1 LSISAVFDSGFAES
15 LGPRSRA
22 IGASALACR
31 FAETGEPHCDPLPT
45 VEPRPTSAMHD
56 ALQFNLVFVRTP
68 MHFEKRCA
76 ATVFCTD
83 LYSSA
88 PHPLFFKAIQI

>member
-45 VEPRPTSAMHD
+45 VEPRPTSAM
-56 ALQFNLVFVRTP
+56 
-68 MHFEKRCA
+68 
-76 ATVFCTD
+76 
-83 LYSSA
+83 
-88 PHPLFFKAIQI
+88 